1 MRENDPA
8 HPEIARAAQ
17 DVDGPAHKPAPDTA
31 HVGRGGAGNVASA
44 NNAMGSVEQQHQ
56 KQGRKGSFTGAMD
69 KAKEALGLGKK
80 Q

>member
-17 DVDGPAHKPAPDTA
+17 DVDAPTHKPAEGTA

-44 NNAMGSVEQQHQ
+44 SNALGSGEQQQKHQ
-56 KQGRKGSFTGAMD
+56 RKGSFTGAID